1 MTIYNNFKVGVEIE
15 FKGVRLAEVEDFMRR
30 NLHDIEVRRESYNHN
45 TRPYWKIVTDAT
57 VSRNTYSDPIGGELV
72 SPPMR
77 GEDAFVQLRK
87 VLFVLNQMNGVRVD
101 VDCGVHVHL
110 SWADMTIDHVKNVVK
125 RYGDFEEQI
134 DSFVPPSRRGD
145 ANQWCYSVKPSSRRG
160 YPLSSIQAA
169 TRLGQLPRIAS
180 KYHKISLAK
189 ITEYGTVEFRQHA
202 GSTDSTKIGN
212 WIKFLMAFVEASKNL
227 TQGASLTYKRRKKI
241 AYGEIREQVAAQGWD
256 LRFANTGYKL
266 FDSAGTLRDFLTMEQ
281 LDSMYE
287 PTTRQLNQNF
297 ADWFATYFFA
307 TADSLFNQVEP
318 EVQDFLNTRA
328 AHFASAA

>member
-15 FKGVRLAEVEDFMRR
+15 FKGVLLSEVEAFMRT
-30 NLHDIEVRRESYNHN
+30 NLHDVEVRRESYNHR

-57 VSRNTYSDPIGGELV
+57 VSENAYSNPRGGELV

-77 GEDAFVQLRK
+77 GEDAFVQLHK
-87 VLFVLNQMNGVRVD
+87 VLFGLNQMNGVYVD
-101 VDCGVHVHL
+101 VKCGVHVHL
-110 SWADMTIDHVKNVVK
+110 SWADMTLDHVKNVVT
-125 RYGDFEEQI
+125 RYSDYEEQI
-134 DSFVPPSRRGD
+134 DRFVPASRRG
-145 ANQWCYSVKPSSRRG
+145 NVNTWCYSIKPSSRHG
-160 YPLSSIQAA
+160 YPLSRIQAA
-169 TRLGQLPRIAS
+169 TSLSRLPALAS
-180 KYHKISLAK
+180 KYHKVSLAK

-202 GSTDSTKIGN
+202 GSTDSAKIGN
-212 WIKFLMAFVEASKNL
+212 WIKFLMAFVEASKNP

-266 FDSAGTLRDFLTMEQ
+266 FDSAGTLRDFLTLEQ

-287 PTTRQLNQNF
+287 PTTRQLNPNF
-297 ADWFATYFFA
+297 ADWFATYFFV

-318 EVQDFLNTRA
+318 EIQDFLNARA
-328 AHFASAA
+328 AHFATAA